1 MRELSLHLLDL
12 AENSVSANA
21 SRITIRVEE
30 LLSEDRLLLEISD
43 DGNGMS
49 PEILAII
56 QDPFVTSR
64 TTRRVGLGIP
74 LLKAAAE
81 MCAGDFEID
90 SMPGVGTN
98 IRTSFQYSHIDRMP
112 LGDLAG
118 TFLTLLISHPEV
130 SWRFVYTKSAVTGI
144 PPCCFDFDDIPIK
157 QTLDG
162 VPLTDPAVLAYL
174 STLIKSG
181 VQNVA
186 LGRTESQLN

>member
-21 SRITIRVEE
+21 SWITIRVEE
-30 LLSEDRLLLEISD
+30 PLPEDRLLLEIGD
-43 DGNGMS
+43 DGSGMS

-81 MCAGDFEID
+81 MCAGTFEID
-90 SMPGVGTN
+90 SMPGVGTH
-98 IRTSFQYSHIDRMP
+98 IRTSFQNSHIDRMP

-118 TFLTLLISHPEV
+118 TFLTLLISHSEV
-130 SWRFVYTKSAVTGI
+130 SWWFVYAKSIGAGL
-144 PPCCFDFDDIPIK
+144 PLYCFDFDDIPVK
-157 QTLDG
+157 QTLEG
-162 VPLTDPAVLAYL
+162 IPLTDPTVLAYL
-174 STLIKSG
+174 SDMIKSG

-186 LGRTESQLN
+186 LGRAEPQLN